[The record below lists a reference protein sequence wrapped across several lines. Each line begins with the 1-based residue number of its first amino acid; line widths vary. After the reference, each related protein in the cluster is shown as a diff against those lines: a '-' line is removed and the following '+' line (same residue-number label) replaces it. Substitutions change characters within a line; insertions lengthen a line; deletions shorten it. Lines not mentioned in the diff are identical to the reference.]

1 MMLTSAKPRN
11 LHITGHPSFIACA
24 KIILRRM
31 ANTVLQAKQLSWQVD
46 GKNIINQIDFNLT
59 KGETVAIVGPNGAGK
74 TSLLKCLY
82 GEYQDFTGSIFLKGK
97 CLKSISTKHI
107 AKQLAVVS
115 QYTNSVF
122 NLTVIDVVRM
132 GLIPHKGLFE
142 SDTNS
147 DLDQINHALNK
158 VDLLDK
164 KQQSFNTLS
173 GGEQQRALIARAIV
187 QAADILIMDEPTN
200 HLDIYYQHQILKL
213 AKTLNITL
221 LLTIHDLN
229 LAAEY
234 CDRLVLMDHGK
245 VVANAKP
252 IDVLTPNTLKQ
263 VFNLDCFVDQN
274 PFTNKPRITFA
285 ASAEQ
290 HERQV

>member
-1 MMLTSAKPRN
+1 
-11 LHITGHPSFIACA
+11 
-24 KIILRRM
+24 M

-46 GKNIINQIDFNLT
+46 GKSIINQIDFNLV

-82 GEYQDFTGSIFLKGK
+82 GEYQDFTGNIFLKGK
-97 CLKSISTKHI
+97 SLKSISTKDI
-107 AKQLAVVS
+107 AKQLSVVS
-115 QYTNSVF
+115 QHTNSVF
-122 NLTVIDVVRM
+122 NLTVVDVVRM

-142 SDTNS
+142 TDTNS
-147 DLDQINHALNK
+147 DLEHINQALDK

-234 CDRLVLMDHGK
+234 CDRLVLMNNGA
-245 VVANAKP
+245 VVSNAKP
-252 IDVLTPNTLKQ
+252 IDVLTPSTLKQ
-263 VFNLDCFVDQN
+263 VFDLDCFVDQN
-274 PFTNKPRITFA
+274 PFTSKPRITFA
-285 ASAEQ
+285 AHNIQ
-290 HERQV
+290 QVSDS

>member
-1 MMLTSAKPRN
+1 MT
-11 LHITGHPSFIACA
+11 
-24 KIILRRM
+24 
-31 ANTVLQAKQLSWQVD
+31 NTVLQAKQLSWQVD
-46 GKNIINQIDFNLT
+46 GKHIINQIDFDLI

-82 GEYQDFTGSIFLKGK
+82 GEYQDFTGNIYLKGK
-97 CLKSISTKHI
+97 CLTSISTRDI

-115 QYTNSVF
+115 QQTNSVF

-132 GLIPHKGLFE
+132 GLIPHKGIFE
-142 SDTNS
+142 SDTNT
-147 DLDQINHALNK
+147 DLDHINHALDK

-164 KQQSFNTLS
+164 KLQSFNTLS
-173 GGEQQRALIARAIV
+173 GGEQQRTLIARAIV

-234 CDRLVLMDHGK
+234 CDRLVLMNNGEI
-245 VVANAKP
+245 VANAKP
-252 IDVLTPNTLKQ
+252 EQVLTPAILKQ
-263 VFNLDCFVDQN
+263 VFNLDCYVDQN
-274 PFTNKPRITFA
+274 PFTDKPRITFA
-285 ASAEQ
+285 ASNDQ
-290 HERQV
+290 NTGTV